1 MKKLI
6 FVLAAALALTL
17 LCSCAKP
24 APEVPVQADPEP
36 ETPAAVHVT
45 TFTAEI
51 LSSGSDTLSVRPT
64 DEDTAFGG
72 TDTVAVT
79 LADGLVPTGADG
91 WPISVSELTQELQVD
106 ITYLGDVAESDP
118 PQVLAVAI
126 RVVPAETPA
135 EEPDKVTE
143 PQPVEPVPEEPET
156 EPFAPVELP
165 AQDPV
170 PAEIPY
176 DGITLYGFQ
185 SIRTEIVRSGEAD
198 LDTDGAM
205 ETVQL
210 LRIWDQYDQQSFILR
225 IQKGTEVFDT
235 GMDEGELSY
244 PPSFN
249 ARIWLAD
256 LDADACPE
264 IYFCG
269 DMASDD
275 YVLNAWSCKSGTP
288 ELIPFEDQ
296 LFLEASILSISEGS
310 LQLESTQDVLGS
322 YEAVRAYVL
331 HDGVLVPLGDAWQIV
346 PANTSYSRLSLVRD
360 LPVTLDDGTEST
372 FGPGTILQVTGTDG
386 KSFVDVITEDGV
398 TGRIAITR
406 PTGDWQWY
414 INGEPELEYF
424 ELVPYAG

>member
-24 APEVPVQADPEP
+24 VPEEPVQADPEP
-36 ETPAAVHVT
+36 EAPAAVHVT

-72 TDTVAVT
+72 TDTVTVT

-126 RVVPAETPA
+126 RVVPAQTPA

-170 PAEIPY
+170 PA
-176 DGITLYGFQ
+176 
-185 SIRTEIVRSGEAD
+185 
-198 LDTDGAM
+198 
-205 ETVQL
+205 
-210 LRIWDQYDQQSFILR
+210 
-225 IQKGTEVFDT
+225 
-235 GMDEGELSY
+235 
-244 PPSFN
+244 
-249 ARIWLAD
+249 
-256 LDADACPE
+256 
-264 IYFCG
+264 
-269 DMASDD
+269 
-275 YVLNAWSCKSGTP
+275 
-288 ELIPFEDQ
+288 
-296 LFLEASILSISEGS
+296 
-310 LQLESTQDVLGS
+310 
-322 YEAVRAYVL
+322 
-331 HDGVLVPLGDAWQIV
+331 
-346 PANTSYSRLSLVRD
+346 
-360 LPVTLDDGTEST
+360 
-372 FGPGTILQVTGTDG
+372 
-386 KSFVDVITEDGV
+386 
-398 TGRIAITR
+398 
-406 PTGDWQWY
+406 
-414 INGEPELEYF
+414 
-424 ELVPYAG
+424 